1 MLRRGSTGP
10 NVRAWQQ
17 FLIGAGHLPAH
28 SDDGIFGP
36 RTQEA
41 TRSYQTTE
49 GFPPI
54 QIDGIAGPLTL
65 GSAYGQGFDGHAAA
79 PDLVRVTAD
88 GLGID
93 PDLMRAFEIVE
104 SGGRADAVRFEP
116 HLARRKMGERASD
129 IPYTPKSRS
138 QKWSIVR
145 TETSRGA
152 FDRAHAMHEDQP
164 WRRAMIESSSWGLFQ
179 VLGSHLIGI
188 FGVDDAVESF
198 TADPEIVSHAILASW
213 FRATPQALRAAKA
226 EDLRKLTRF
235 YNGPGNVDRYSS
247 KLAEA
252 LIKVRGRA

>member
-36 RTQEA
+36 QTQEA
-41 TRSYQTTE
+41 TRAYQTTE

-65 GSAYGQGFDGHAAA
+65 GSAHGAGFTGHAEA

-104 SGGRADAVRFEP
+104 SGGRAGAVRFEP
-116 HLARRKMGERASD
+116 HIARRKMGERACC

-138 QKWSIVR
+138 QRWSVVR
-145 TETSRGA
+145 SETSRAA

-188 FGVDDAVESF
+188 FGVDEALAAF

-213 FRATPQALRAAKA
+213 FRASPQALRAAKS
-226 EDLRKLTRF
+226 EDLRKLVRL
-235 YNGPGNVDRYSS
+235 YNGPGQVDAYTS
-247 KLAEA
+247 KLSSA
-252 LIKVRGRA
+252 LIKVRATA